1 MRFKMSGIEFG
12 KTKEGNTVTKYLL
25 KNKNGMEVAVMDL
38 GATIVSVFVP
48 DKNGL
53 KRDVVL
59 GYDTPQEY
67 QEHTCYFGAVIGM
80 QTGSA
85 ERKLFWMTGSIRLKK
100 MTMETTCTVEKM
112 VLIQSSGMWNSRK
125 KMRLHFLI

>member
-1 MRFKMSGIEFG
+1 MSGIEFG

-38 GATIVSVFVP
+38 GATIVSVLVP

-67 QEHTCYFGAVIGM
+67 QEHTCYFGAVR
-80 QTGSA
+80 SE
-85 ERKLFWMTGSIRLKK
+85 ERRVGKECR
-100 MTMETTCTVEKM
+100 
-112 VLIQSSGMWNSRK
+112 SRWSPY
-125 KMRLHFLI
+125 H

>member
-1 MRFKMSGIEFG
+1 MVLSLEKQ
-12 KTKEGNTVTKYLL
+12 KKETQLQKYLL

-38 GATIVSVFVP
+38 GATIVSVLVP

-67 QEHTCYFGAVIGM
+67 QEHTCYFGAVIGRNANRI
-80 QTGSA
+80 GGAKIVLDDREYPLEKNDNGNNLHS
-85 ERKLFWMTGSIRLKK
+85 G
-100 MTMETTCTVEKM
+100 KM